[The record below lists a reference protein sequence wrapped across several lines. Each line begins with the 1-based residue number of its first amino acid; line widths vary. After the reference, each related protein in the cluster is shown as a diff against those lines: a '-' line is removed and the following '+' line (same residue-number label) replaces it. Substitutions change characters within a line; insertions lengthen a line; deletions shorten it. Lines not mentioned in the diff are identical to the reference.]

1 MMIDNTPIWVRYSQT
16 ALPWL
21 LPPLLLFSR
30 ALADLTVL
38 LSGILFLI
46 WSFQRQDWPWARNP
60 WFRLSLLFWAYLL
73 FVNLPLSV
81 DPSDSLLYAITFMR
95 WPLFAAALAYWLL
108 TSRDRQ
114 KHFLIALLFTSL
126 FIALDTGWQYVTG
139 VDWFG
144 IPIAPENRLTGPFR
158 NPVAGIMMVR
168 VEFILLLAIAVFS
181 SLQSI
186 YRQVL
191 FIVGILL
198 SFLLLIFITGERM
211 AFMLCVSASL
221 LVLLGFAL
229 QYPARQTLVVLGGLL
244 LILVIIALMFLLP
257 ETSQRMVFS
266 TVEKLQNFRESDYG
280 QVFRGAF
287 EVWQHYP
294 WFGSGLHSYQA
305 VCAELGVM
313 ANTAIACTHPHNL
326 YLHLGAETGIVGVSL
341 FCLMVLAIF
350 HQALA
355 SLWRQKSW
363 LLLTICSAILLLSFW
378 PLIGGISLLNNWVAA
393 LVWLGVGWALTVDL
407 QHSSAEHSA

>member
-1 MMIDNTPIWVRYSQT
+1 MITDTTPTWVRYSQT

-21 LPPLLLFSR
+21 LPALLLFSR
-30 ALADLTVL
+30 AIADLTVL
-38 LSGILFLI
+38 LTGILFLI
-46 WSFQRQDWPWARNP
+46 WSFQRHDWLWARKP
-60 WFRLSLLFWAYLL
+60 WFRLSLLLWAYLL
-73 FVNLPLSV
+73 LVNLPLSV

-126 FIALDTGWQYVTG
+126 FIVLDTGWQYVTG

-168 VEFILLLAIAVFS
+168 VEFILLLALAVFS
-181 SLQSI
+181 SLQST

-221 LVLLGFAL
+221 MVLLGVAL
-229 QYPARQTLVVLGGLL
+229 QYPARQKLVVLGGLL
-244 LILVIIALMFLLP
+244 LILIIIALMFLLP
-257 ETSQRMVFS
+257 EISQRMVFS

-305 VCAELGVM
+305 VCNELAVM
-313 ANTAIACTHPHNL
+313 ANTPLECTHPHNL
-326 YLHLGAETGIVGVSL
+326 YLHIGAETGIVGVSL

-350 HQALA
+350 HQALM

-363 LLLTICSAILLLSFW
+363 LLLTISSAILLLSFW

>member
-1 MMIDNTPIWVRYSQT
+1 MIDNTPLWVRYSQI

-38 LSGILFLI
+38 LCGILFLI
-46 WSFQRQDWPWARNP
+46 WSFQRHHWHWARKP

-114 KHFLIALLFTSL
+114 KHFLISLLFTSL

-168 VEFILLLAIAVFS
+168 VEFILLFAVAAFAC
-181 SLQSI
+181 LQSA

-191 FIVGILL
+191 FIGGILL
-198 SFLLLIFITGERM
+198 SFLLLIYITGERM

-221 LVLLGFAL
+221 LVLLGLAL
-229 QYPARQTLVVLGGLL
+229 QYPARQTRVALGGLL

-305 VCAELGVM
+305 VCTELAVIP
-313 ANTAIACTHPHNL
+313 NTAIACTHPHNL

-363 LLLTICSAILLLSFW
+363 LLLTISSAILLLSFW

>member
-1 MMIDNTPIWVRYSQT
+1 MITDTTPTWVRYSQT

-21 LPPLLLFSR
+21 LPALLLFSR
-30 ALADLTVL
+30 AIADLTVL
-38 LSGILFLI
+38 LTGILFLI
-46 WSFQRQDWPWARNP
+46 WSFQRHDWLWARKP
-60 WFRLSLLFWAYLL
+60 WFRLSLLLWAYLL
-73 FVNLPLSV
+73 LVNLPLSV

-126 FIALDTGWQYVTG
+126 FIVLDTGWQYVTG

-168 VEFILLLAIAVFS
+168 VEFILLLALAVFS
-181 SLQSI
+181 RLQST

-221 LVLLGFAL
+221 MVFLGVAL
-229 QYPARQTLVVLGGLL
+229 QYPARQKLVVLGGLL
-244 LILVIIALMFLLP
+244 LILIIIALMFLLP
-257 ETSQRMVFS
+257 EISQRMVFS

-305 VCAELGVM
+305 VCNELAVM
-313 ANTAIACTHPHNL
+313 ANTPLECTHPHNL
-326 YLHLGAETGIVGVSL
+326 YLHIGAETGIVGVSL

-350 HQALA
+350 HQALM

-363 LLLTICSAILLLSFW
+363 LLLTISSAILLLSFW